1 MKKFV
6 VCLALAMMTVV
17 MVCESATA
25 GTIDVNQTLDLST
38 ARVKQSNDLYF
49 SGSPP
54 FSGGY
59 NVAIAAGDTFDFKI
73 QFLPGQTIT
82 VTNLSEIQASSL
94 SNPPGYVN
102 STGSFKFLDA
112 TGTPI
117 LTSNLRTDTEG
128 ANHMGQ
134 VFQASDFTTV
144 PTTLTF
150 SGVEYI
156 GKLNYYFNTPIT
168 TSNYSDS
175 TLNIQG
181 TNVVISS
188 PVPEPST
195 LALLGLGSLALA
207 VSTSRRER
215 VNGVSC

>member
-1 MKKFV
+1 MMKKFV
-6 VCLALAMMTVV
+6 LSLALAVMAVVTVSELV
-17 MVCESATA
+17 TA

-38 ARVKQSNDLYF
+38 AKVKQSNDLFF

-73 QFLPGQTIT
+73 TFLAGQTIT
-82 VTNLSEIQASSL
+82 VTNLSAIQASSL

-102 STGSFKFLDA
+102 GTGTFKFLDA
-112 TGTPI
+112 TGSPI
-117 LTSNLRTDTEG
+117 LTSNLKTDTEG
-128 ANHMGQ
+128 ANHFGQ
-134 VFQASDFTTV
+134 TFLASDFSGT
-144 PTTLTF
+144 PSTLTF

-175 TLNIQG
+175 TLNVQG

-195 LALLGLGSLALA
+195 FAMLGLGSLALA
-207 VSTSRRER
+207 LSARRRRR
-215 VNGVSC
+215 VTV